1 MNNKI
6 KLAVAG
12 AVLSAASV
20 ANAGIII
27 PAGDW
32 TLDVNGNV
40 NAFATW
46 SDADKTKGAAI
57 NGASSGGLAS
67 AEDQT
72 GEGSSQEINTGLL
85 PKILMPR
92 SRFWLT
98 TTGSQPKNPRQS
110 CLSSKSAWGTTLQMI
125 VSVI

>member
-32 TLDVNGNV
+32 TLDINGNV
-40 NAFATW
+40 NAFANI
-46 SDADKTKGAAI
+46 SQHDK
-57 NGASSGGLAS
+57 
-67 AEDQT
+67 D
-72 GEGSSQEINTGLL
+72 
-85 PKILMPR
+85 
-92 SRFWLT
+92 
-98 TTGSQPKNPRQS
+98 
-110 CLSSKSAWGTTLQMI
+110 
-125 VSVI
+125 

>member
-32 TLDVNGNV
+32 TIDINGNV

-46 SDADKTKGAAI
+46 TDADKAKGSAI
-57 NGASSGGLAS
+57 TGGLAS
-67 AEDQT
+67 GEDEAGDGDAVGITQAFYLH
-72 GEGSSQEINTGLL
+72 G
-85 PKILMPR
+85 
-92 SRFWLT
+92 
-98 TTGSQPKNPRQS
+98 
-110 CLSSKSAWGTTLQMI
+110 
-125 VSVI
+125 